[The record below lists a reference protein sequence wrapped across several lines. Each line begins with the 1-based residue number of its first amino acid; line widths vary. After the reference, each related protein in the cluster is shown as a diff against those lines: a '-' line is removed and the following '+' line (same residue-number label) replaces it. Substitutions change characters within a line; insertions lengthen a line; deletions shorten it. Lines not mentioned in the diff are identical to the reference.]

1 MTAHPAEVVE
11 ALELVDTTDAIVIP
25 APILITPTA
34 YPANP
39 QGTIIVQ
46 NHITI
51 NIQSDNFKQFNGIM
65 GGLLD
70 ELRRSNEISGEVRD
84 QLLSEMR
91 AGREILNGPKPQRG
105 LIDSLLVKP
114 LKYLIENAGS
124 TIIGKLAGAALDWLL
139 KVMM

>member
-1 MTAHPAEVVE
+1 
-11 ALELVDTTDAIVIP
+11 
-25 APILITPTA
+25 
-34 YPANP
+34 
-39 QGTIIVQ
+39 
-46 NHITI
+46 
-51 NIQSDNFKQFNGIM
+51 M